1 VVETVKTYVEGGN
14 NMNSTTHGRRS
25 ASKIIGWLMVLGLSL
40 FLVAYGAT
48 PDNSLGTS
56 PKTSQPQS
64 PASKVKACDLLT
76 KEEVEGIIGQ
86 KIDSVGVQPGYGNCI
101 YYIREKVFGQVMA
114 LPIVTVGYSKS
125 DVQSRWDYWSS
136 TSKKEVITGV
146 GDGAIWSPDYDFF
159 VCRVKG
165 GLLMISIKDKDMAI
179 RLAKKA
185 ITRIK

>member
-1 VVETVKTYVEGGN
+1 
-14 NMNSTTHGRRS
+14 MNSTTHGRRS
-25 ASKIIGWLMVLGLSL
+25 ASKIIGWFMVLGLSL

-48 PDNSLGTS
+48 FDNSLGTS
-56 PKTSQPQS
+56 PKTSQS
-64 PASKVKACDLLT
+64 SASKVKSCDLLT
-76 KEEVEGIIGQ
+76 KEEVEEIIGQ
-86 KIDSVGVQPGYGNCI
+86 KIDSVAVQPGYGNCI

-114 LPIVTVGYSKS
+114 LPIVTVGYSRS

-159 VCRVKG
+159 VCRVKK